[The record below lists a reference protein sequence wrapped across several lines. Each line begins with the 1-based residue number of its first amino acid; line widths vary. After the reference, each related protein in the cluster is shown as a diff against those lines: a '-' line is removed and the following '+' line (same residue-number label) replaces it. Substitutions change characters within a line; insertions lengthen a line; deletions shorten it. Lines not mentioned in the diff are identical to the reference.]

1 MAIRASISYAS
12 LQASVSSAKPA
23 ASITYELASAT
34 GIWTDPD
41 SKNRF
46 VRDELPL
53 SDVRFN
59 FVEKNLADTTVMQEV
74 PAWHLTKPATPEILS
89 VADVFTK
96 VVAYNR
102 SFTDAF
108 TLDDLSQIDKD
119 FYGNKGNIFAFTDI
133 IGLTHEKS
141 LVDDY
146 TVGDIVENLV
156 SKFLVDV
163 YTFDDEHYAEV
174 IKGLADDT
182 VLADFRVTKLEKALV
197 DSVNIPDEY
206 TAAFS
211 LPKAET
217 LTLAENFA
225 KVVSYSRSF
234 TDAFTLD
241 DLSQIDKDFYGNKG
255 NIFAFT
261 DIIGLTHSKKLTD
274 SYTVGDVFVKAVD
287 FYRNFADSLSFSE
300 ATDLD
305 VQKSEADTVSMQSI
319 LETSFTAVK
328 EDSYT
333 VGDAAVNS
341 LTKVLV
347 DAFALDD
354 STLVNK
360 DFFGAKGNVL
370 GFSDVFAK
378 SVEFV
383 RSFDDAVSLPDV
395 PAVTYATPKE
405 DTFGFTETVLIGWFY
420 ERIVND
426 LLRVSDKV
434 PSVLGAGALNTLHL
448 NSTED
453 NVRTFIDPGAA
464 DNLGFSDI
472 QTSSINK
479 TLNDIFSLDDAALV
493 NKDYFGHKGN
503 ALGFSDVIAKTLVFV
518 RAFTD
523 TLSVADAS
531 TIEAQKIIADIT
543 LLSDTNVFST
553 GKGVSEILSISE
565 TIGMQLGKTLTDTF
579 ALDDAALIDKDYF
592 GTKGNIF
599 SFSDEFSRS
608 VDYSRSFTEA
618 LSTSDTSSMVT
629 GKGLSHNLPITDE
642 LVSVIMY
649 NRNFTD
655 TTSVTSVKALSLGKN
670 FTNSITSISDLSVVA
685 QTKNISDLVSFSES
699 TDFQIVKAISDGIGL
714 DDSTL
719 VNKNYFGNKGNIMS
733 ISDVVVVDLVV
744 SNTINSSAL
753 NVRTL
758 N

>member
-225 KVVSYSRSF
+225 KVVSYSRAF

-261 DIIGLTHSKKLTD
+261 DVIGLTHNKVFTD
-274 SYTVGDVFVKAVD
+274 SYTVGDVVSVVNTFKREFTDSVVPGDTSYLDISKISDDDFVFTDSQAKASSKVTTDLFTFSDTPSVGPHLSKSDD
-287 FYRNFADSLSFSE
+287 FSLSEMYLTAITKHVTDAFVLDDATQVNKDYSGNKGNLVAFTDVLSRTVTFNRAFADNQTLIDVAAKGFSKTFIDTINVYDDLGVTSGLNTNALNTKALNGKGNAPIGASSTTIGVSPNRYELLGFADLLAQNFTKGATEALSLYDTTSMHIRMDKGELLPLADVMSSDVSK
-300 ATDLD
+300 AANDLC
-305 VQKSEADTVSMQSI
+305 TVSDSANVATEKTFSDACNIHDILATTISKSI
-319 LETSFTAVK
+319 T
-328 EDSYT
+328 
-333 VGDAAVNS
+333 
-341 LTKVLV
+341 
-347 DAFALDD
+347 DAFTLDD
-354 STLVNK
+354 SALVNK
-360 DFFGAKGNVL
+360 DF
-370 GFSDVFAK
+370 
-378 SVEFV
+378 
-383 RSFDDAVSLPDV
+383 
-395 PAVTYATPKE
+395 Y
-405 DTFGFTETVLIGWFY
+405 
-420 ERIVND
+420 
-426 LLRVSDKV
+426 
-434 PSVLGAGALNTLHL
+434 
-448 NSTED
+448 
-453 NVRTFIDPGAA
+453 
-464 DNLGFSDI
+464 
-472 QTSSINK
+472 
-479 TLNDIFSLDDAALV
+479 
-493 NKDYFGHKGN
+493 
-503 ALGFSDVIAKTLVFV
+503 
-518 RAFTD
+518 
-523 TLSVADAS
+523 
-531 TIEAQKIIADIT
+531 
-543 LLSDTNVFST
+543 
-553 GKGVSEILSISE
+553 
-565 TIGMQLGKTLTDTF
+565 
-579 ALDDAALIDKDYF
+579 
-592 GTKGNIF
+592 
-599 SFSDEFSRS
+599 
-608 VDYSRSFTEA
+608 
-618 LSTSDTSSMVT
+618 
-629 GKGLSHNLPITDE
+629 
-642 LVSVIMY
+642 
-649 NRNFTD
+649 
-655 TTSVTSVKALSLGKN
+655 
-670 FTNSITSISDLSVVA
+670 
-685 QTKNISDLVSFSES
+685 
-699 TDFQIVKAISDGIGL
+699 
-714 DDSTL
+714 
-719 VNKNYFGNKGNIMS
+719 GNKGNIVG
-733 ISDVVVVDLVV
+733 IDDVVTVTRVARRLLNGA
-744 SNTINSSAL
+744 SLNRTQIN
-753 NVRTL
+753 
-758 N
+758 